1 MLITWNPFIQEICLF
16 TPFIIYSVIYLYQY
30 EWTHTRIFIL
40 YFGLQSTILLFC
52 CSKCSVFGNWKL
64 IQLVSV
70 SDIFPSLWDF
80 FFFFFNTSLFSSTIK
95 HLRIFLY
102 ISCASPRISCFSRE
116 CWFLLLEDGIRNQN
130 LSIRCAHCYQDI
142 FVSGLCLRWQ
152 SKLIYVCIL
161 THVYK
166 HIYKYFCV

>member
-1 MLITWNPFIQEICLF
+1 MDGLIQGYLF
-16 TPFIIYSVIYLYQY
+16 C
-30 EWTHTRIFIL
+30 IL
-40 YFGLQSTILLFC
+40 GYNLLFFYFVAQ
-52 CSKCSVFGNWKL
+52 SVL
-64 IQLVSV
+64 YLVIGS
-70 SDIFPSLWDF
+70 SFSWFLCLWYIPSLWEI

-102 ISCASPRISCFSRE
+102 ISCANPRISCFSRE
-116 CWFLLLEDGIRNQN
+116 CWFLLLEGGIRNQN

-142 FVSGLCLRWQ
+142 FVSGLCLSWQ

-166 HIYKYFCV
+166 HIYKYFSV